1 MMIFLLLPLLAMEA
15 LGRARPSAELGG
27 SQPQCKTVYDDKCHF
42 SYSNQ
47 CETKVDTYTE
57 TQCSKGFRTA
67 VDVVHDETCNVRYV
81 DKCVTKVETVY
92 DEQCHFVYKDV
103 CEDKFSQVHETVCQV
118 GPILHL
124 FWSRVLMSC

>member
-1 MMIFLLLPLLAMEA
+1 MIFLLLPLLAME
-15 LGRARPSAELGG
+15 PLGG

-67 VDVVHDETCNVRYV
+67 VDVVHDETCNVRFV
-81 DKCVTKVETVY
+81 D
-92 DEQCHFVYKDV
+92 KDV
-103 CEDKFSQVHETVCQV
+103 CEDKFSQVHETGCQV
-118 GPILHL
+118 VQKQKCTTIQEE
-124 FWSRVLMSC
+124 